1 MSAVP
6 RTGADVLVIGAG
18 AVGSAVAFYCAR
30 AGMSVT
36 VLDKGKPG
44 GATSSSC
51 EGNLLVSDKEHGPE
65 LDLANYSL
73 DLWRGEL
80 EEFGHLWEF
89 ENKGGII
96 VASRESSMTS
106 LQRALRTQR
115 EHGIRVEEIDVPQL
129 RELEPNISD
138 DAVGAAFYPDDA
150 QLMPMLL
157 TAHMLR
163 LARSH
168 GAQVHP
174 DTEVT
179 GFLSQGERITGVT
192 TNRGEFQAD
201 VVINAAGPWSGQLAS
216 LAGVTVPVEPRRGY
230 VLVTEPLP
238 PKVFHK
244 VYAAEYID
252 NVGSSDDGLQTSPVV
267 EGTPAGS
274 ILIGSS
280 RERVGFDP
288 TFSPTA
294 VRDIARNAVE
304 LFPFLSDVRILRH
317 YFGFRPYS
325 PDHVPVIG
333 PDPRAPGLW
342 HACGH
347 EGAGIGL
354 ASGTGKLIAQA
365 VAGEPTDLDLAAF
378 APDRFGAADSEAA
391 QSVAAKEAAA

>member
-36 VLDKGKPG
+36 VLNKGKPG
-44 GATSSSC
+44 GGTSSRC
-51 EGNLLVSDKEHGPE
+51 EGNLLVSDKKHGPE

-115 EHGIRVEEIDVPQL
+115 EHGIRVEEIDVAQL

-163 LARSH
+163 LARSY

-179 GFLSQGERITGVT
+179 GFRSQGERITGVT

-216 LAGVTVPVEPRRGY
+216 LAGVSVPVEPRRGY

-288 TFSPTA
+288 TFSGSNAILIENCHNITLATDSGVVEGPGDIRISARSEFANTSDITFNNLVLRDTA
-294 VRDIARNAVE
+294 LNE
-304 LFPFLSDVRILRH
+304 NP
-317 YFGFRPYS
+317 
-325 PDHVPVIG
+325 
-333 PDPRAPGLW
+333 
-342 HACGH
+342 CG
-347 EGAGIGL
+347 ESIQVNNL
-354 ASGTGKLIAQA
+354 VL
-365 VAGEPTDLDLAAF
+365 EN
-378 APDRFGAADSEAA
+378 SEINTC
-391 QSVAAKEAAA
+391 Q